1 MSPFVEFIK
10 TLVPH
15 IPSQQQRDE
24 QYLNE
29 AVDIYDVERRIFEI
43 DHRGV
48 QHLYQVSSL
57 GWALH

>member
-1 MSPFVEFIK
+1 MSHFVEFIK

-24 QYLNE
+24 QYLSE

-43 DHRGV
+43 DHRDLHT
-48 QHLYQVSSL
+48 QDQVCGL
-57 GWALH
+57 GGALH

>member
-1 MSPFVEFIK
+1 MSHFVEFIK

-24 QYLNE
+24 QYLSQ

-43 DHRGV
+43 DHRGAHA
-48 QHLYQVSSL
+48 QDQSCGL
-57 GWALH
+57 GGALH